1 MALNDFATGTR
12 IYRGISSAPHIG
24 PHSSLEGYAAR
35 DKKYQTLKKNNAAL
49 RRLQARQKNRY
60 MSSDNLTPPGGVY
73 G

>member
-1 MALNDFATGTR
+1 MYNKYTAGSRVYNGVSF
-12 IYRGISSAPHIG
+12 APHTG

-35 DKKYQTLKKNNAAL
+35 DKKYKTLKKNNAAL
-49 RRLQARQKNRY
+49 RRLQARQKKRY